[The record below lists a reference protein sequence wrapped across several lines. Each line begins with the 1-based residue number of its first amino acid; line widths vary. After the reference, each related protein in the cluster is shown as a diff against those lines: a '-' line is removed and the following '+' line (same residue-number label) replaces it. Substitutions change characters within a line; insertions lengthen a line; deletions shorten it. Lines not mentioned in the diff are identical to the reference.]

1 MNEYDSFLFDAAEKL
16 EREHLLRTAS
26 QQQPSAP
33 PPPCPA
39 HKSLHS
45 SSAKQLPP
53 DVLKRIEAN
62 RSAAMARLKHAG
74 AAALA
79 TQRPEP
85 AAAPSRISSDSASEA
100 ESCSSQSSI
109 KSYFKPDGSKQC
121 SAQHQ
126 RAEGSVR
133 LRHRPLADVNGMSH
147 PPPHASSQDSACSH
161 AAAPAACNFKPFA
174 ADLSSQSQSRPLPCA
189 ACSASCPRDGCS
201 SCVLQYPRH
210 PPLRDYQFD
219 LVRRSVTCN
228 TLVVLPTGL
237 GKTFIAGPLLH
248 TSL

>member
-1 MNEYDSFLFDAAEKL
+1 MNDYDLFLFEAAEKL

-26 QQQPSAP
+26 LKQPSAP
-33 PPPCPA
+33 PPSCPP
-39 HKSLHS
+39 HK
-45 SSAKQLPP
+45 SAKQLPP

-62 RSAAMARLKHAG
+62 RAAAMARLKHAG

-79 TQRPEP
+79 AQRPAP
-85 AAAPSRISSDSASEA
+85 AAAPSRIASDSASEA

-109 KSYFKPDGSKQC
+109 KSYFKPDGSKRC

-126 RAEGSVR
+126 GDEGGVR
-133 LRHRPLADVNGMSH
+133 HRHRPLADANATSH
-147 PPPHASSQDSACSH
+147 PPPHSSSQDAACSH

-174 ADLSSQSQSRPLPCA
+174 AHPSSQSQSRPLLCA
-189 ACSASCPRDGCS
+189 ACSAPCPRDGCS
-201 SCVLQYPRH
+201 SCVLQYPLS

-219 LVRRSVTCN
+219 LVQRSITRN

-248 TSL
+248 PSL